1 MEKILG
7 ERLLSWQM
15 REEAKG
21 GTAVQSEEVRTAPG
35 GPDGP
40 SLVEGLEP

>member
-21 GTAVQSEEVRTAPG
+21 GAAVQPEEVRTTHG
-35 GPDGP
+35 GPDGS
-40 SLVEGLEP
+40 SLVVGLEV

>member
-1 MEKILG
+1 
-7 ERLLSWQM
+7 M

-21 GTAVQSEEVRTAPG
+21 GTAVQSEVRTAPG

-40 SLVEGLEP
+40 SLVEGLEA